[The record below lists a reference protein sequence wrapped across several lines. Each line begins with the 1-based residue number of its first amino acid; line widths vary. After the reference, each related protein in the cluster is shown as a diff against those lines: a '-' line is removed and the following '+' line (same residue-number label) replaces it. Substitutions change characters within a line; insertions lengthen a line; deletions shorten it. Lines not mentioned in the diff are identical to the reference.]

1 MKKKSMPN
9 LRVSIELGEEK
20 SLSGTHLFS
29 LLENIMVHGSISRAA
44 SIMGL
49 SYRYSWGLIRDAEET
64 MGIKLV
70 AKKVGGST
78 GGGTFLTSEG
88 KNLLANYKGFKNEV
102 DSQLQS
108 FLNKQSQES
117 GTDKKESAFISLNK
131 QLIIASTIEPVETG
145 LLDVLEQAF
154 FQDTGIVLRH
164 IALGSGRALELAKEG
179 RADMVLSHAPELEEE
194 FIAQGYGLRR
204 IPVMAN
210 NYVIVG
216 PKVCSKLDGKDLMNI
231 EHKSPVEVFKKIAKS
246 AAPFISRNDLSGTHL
261 KELKI
266 WKTAGVEPKGDW
278 YIKASGM
285 MGNLGVLRLAVAKN
299 AWAIVDY
306 ATFLLAD
313 IKDTMAILCDKDIN
327 GTVHEELVNVF
338 SLILVNPDA
347 VPHVHFNEASIFAD
361 WIKKENAE
369 SIISNFG
376 VINYGEPLFSTI

>member
-1 MKKKSMPN
+1 MKRKSMPN
-9 LRVSIELGEEK
+9 LRVSVELGEEK

-29 LLENIMVHGSISRAA
+29 ILDNIMLYGSISRAA
-44 SIMGL
+44 AITGL

-70 AKKVGGST
+70 EKKVGGST

-117 GTDKKESAFISLNK
+117 DTDKKDSASASLNK

-179 RADMVLSHAPELEEE
+179 RADMVLTHAPELEEE
-194 FIAQGYGLRR
+194 FIAQGYGLKK

-216 PKVCSKLDGKDLMNI
+216 PKAIQNI
-231 EHKSPVEVFKKIAKS
+231 SPVEVFKQIAKS
-246 AAPFISRNDLSGTHL
+246 AVPFVSRNDLSGTHL
-261 KELKI
+261 KELEI
-266 WKTAGVEPKGDW
+266 WKAAGIEPKGDW
-278 YIKASGM
+278 YIETSGL
-285 MGNLGVLRLAVAKN
+285 MGNLGVLKMAVGKN
-299 AWAIVDY
+299 ACSIVDY
-306 ATFLLAD
+306 ATFLVSDA
-313 IKDTMAILCDKDIN
+313 KDKMIIISDKDNN
-327 GTVHEELVNVF
+327 GVVHEELINVF
-338 SLILVNPDA
+338 SLILVNPE
-347 VPHVHFNEASIFAD
+347 VISRVHFKEASIFAD
-361 WIKKENAE
+361 WIRKENAK
-369 SIISNFG
+369 SIISSFG
-376 VINYGEPLFSTI
+376 VINFGEPLFSAI